1 MDNKFN
7 DLKIQTQEI
16 IDLIAANNHKE
27 ANIKLRDVS
36 ELLDEIFDFSDDD
49 ADLVEIS
56 RYQVLLNQLQQKI
69 KNSALNQL

>member
-7 DLKIQTQEI
+7 DLKVQTQEI
-16 IDLIAANNHKE
+16 IDLVAANNHKE

-69 KNSALNQL
+69 KNSALN

>member
-1 MDNKFN
+1 MMDNKFN
-7 DLKIQTQEI
+7 DLKVQTQEI
-16 IDLIAANNHKE
+16 IDLIASNNHKE

-69 KNSALNQL
+69 KNSALN

>member
-69 KNSALNQL
+69 KNSALN

>member
-7 DLKIQTQEI
+7 DLKIQTQGI

-69 KNSALNQL
+69 KNSALN

>member
-7 DLKIQTQEI
+7 DLKVQTQEI

-36 ELLDEIFDFSDDD
+36 ELLDEIFDFADDD

-69 KNSALNQL
+69 KNSALN